1 MPLVKP
7 LLELQIYAAF
17 KKMQTSAVD
26 TESAQKDLAK
36 DLATA
41 IDAYIRTATVIIP
54 PGQVVAGVNAPGQ
67 IVLFPSIPVP
77 VPLPTTTPGVV
88 TAVTTLPSPPGIIT

>member
-7 LLELQIYAAF
+7 LLELQIFAAF
-17 KKMQTSAVD
+17 KKMQTSAID
-26 TESAQKDLAK
+26 TESAQRDLAK

-41 IDAYIRTATVIIP
+41 IDEYIKTATVIIP

-67 IVLFPSIPVP
+67 IVIFPAGLVP
-77 VPLPTTTPGVV
+77 LPLPTTTPGVV
-88 TAVTTLPSPPGIIT
+88 TAATTLPSPPAIIT

>member
-1 MPLVKP
+1 MPLVKA
-7 LLELQIYAAF
+7 LLESQILSAF

-41 IDAYIRTATVIIP
+41 IDEYIKTATVIIP
-54 PGQVVAGVNAPGQ
+54 PGQVVVGVNAPGQ
-67 IVLFPSIPVP
+67 IVITAFVP
-77 VPLPTTTPGVV
+77 TPLPGATTTPGIV
-88 TAVTTLPSPPGIIT
+88 TGATTLPSPPAIIT